1 MSGAPPDL
9 ERLRRALRAL
19 RRGDLLIIAERAAEL
34 VPQAQL
40 GALLG
45 DLVQIDAQTQANE
58 AQANEAQ
65 APLQAPLWK
74 EVQKFHTAALAGKY
88 YQDFSVNS
96 RNFMERSAGTD
107 AFIAEFGRLLG
118 KCVRAADTGPPGA
131 VREPFELLFGLL
143 RHIDEAPDDVIFFAD
158 EAGSWQVG
166 VDWRTVFPAYFR
178 CLAGA
183 ATADEFATT
192 VDRAIADFADH
203 ERPRHL
209 AAARKV
215 ASAAQRAAL
224 RAQSAAR
231 R

>member
-1 MSGAPPDL
+1 MSGPPPDL

-34 VPQAQL
+34 VPRAKL

-58 AQANEAQ
+58 AQA
-65 APLQAPLWK
+65 PLWK

-88 YQDFSVNS
+88 YQNFSVNS

-107 AFIAEFGRLLG
+107 AFIAEFDRLLG
-118 KCVRAADTGPPGA
+118 TCVRAADTGPPGA

-143 RHIDEAPDDVIFFAD
+143 RHIDEASDDVIFFAD

-178 CLAGA
+178 CLAGT
-183 ATADEFATT
+183 ATADEFATN

-209 AAARKV
+209 AAARKG

-224 RAQSAAR
+224 RALSAAR

>member
-1 MSGAPPDL
+1 MSGPPPDL

-34 VPQAQL
+34 VPRAKL

-45 DLVQIDAQTQANE
+45 DLVQIDALTQASG
-58 AQANEAQ
+58 AQV
-65 APLQAPLWK
+65 PLLKQ
-74 EVQKFHTAALAGKY
+74 VQKFHTAALAGKY

-107 AFIAEFGRLLG
+107 AFIAEFDRLLG
-118 KCVRAADTGPPGA
+118 TCVRAADTGPPGA

-143 RHIDEAPDDVIFFAD
+143 RHIDEASDDVIFFAD

-166 VDWRTVFPAYFR
+166 VDWRTVFPAYFC
-178 CLAGA
+178 CLAGT
-183 ATADEFATT
+183 ATADEFAAN

-209 AAARKV
+209 AAARKG

-224 RAQSAAR
+224 RALSAAR

>member
-34 VPQAQL
+34 VPRAKL

-45 DLVQIDAQTQANE
+45 DLVQIDALTQASG
-58 AQANEAQ
+58 AQ
-65 APLQAPLWK
+65 APLLKQ
-74 EVQKFHTAALAGKY
+74 VQKFHTAALAGMY

-107 AFIAEFGRLLG
+107 AFIAEFDRLLG
-118 KCVRAADTGPPGA
+118 TCVRAADTGPPGA

-143 RHIDEAPDDVIFFAD
+143 RHIDEASDDVIFFAD

-178 CLAGA
+178 CLAGT
-183 ATADEFATT
+183 ATADEFATN

>member
-19 RRGDLLIIAERAAEL
+19 RRGDLLIIAERAAKL
-34 VPQAQL
+34 VPRAKL

-45 DLVQIDAQTQANE
+45 DLVQIDALTQASG
-58 AQANEAQ
+58 AP
-65 APLQAPLWK
+65 APLLKQ
-74 EVQKFHTAALAGKY
+74 VQKLHAAALAGKY
-88 YQDFSVNS
+88 YQDFAVNS

-107 AFIAEFGRLLG
+107 AFIAEFTRLLG
-118 KCVRAADTGPPGA
+118 TCVRAADTGPPGA

-143 RHIDEAPDDVIFFAD
+143 RHIDEASDDVIFFAD

-166 VDWRTVFPAYFR
+166 VDWRTAFRAYFR
-178 CLAGA
+178 CLAGT
-183 ATADEFATT
+183 ATADEFATN

-224 RAQSAAR
+224 RALSAAR

>member
-34 VPQAQL
+34 VPRAKL

-58 AQANEAQ
+58 A
-65 APLQAPLWK
+65 QAPLWK

-107 AFIAEFGRLLG
+107 AFIAEFDRLLG
-118 KCVRAADTGPPGA
+118 TCVRAADTGPPGA

-143 RHIDEAPDDVIFFAD
+143 RHIDEASDDVIFFAD

-178 CLAGA
+178 CLAGT

-224 RAQSAAR
+224 RALSAAR

>member
-1 MSGAPPDL
+1 MSGAPRDL

-34 VPQAQL
+34 IPQAKL
-40 GALLG
+40 GALFG
-45 DLVQIDAQTQANE
+45 GFVRIDSQIQANG
-58 AQANEAQ
+58 
-65 APLQAPLWK
+65 APVSVLV
-74 EVQKFHTAALAGKY
+74 EVQKFHTTALAGKY

-107 AFIAEFGRLLG
+107 AFIADFDRLLG
-118 KCVRAADTGPPGA
+118 KCVRAADTGPQGA
-131 VREPFELLFGLL
+131 VREAFELLFGLL

-178 CLAGA
+178 RLAET

-203 ERPRHL
+203 ARPHHL
-209 AAARKV
+209 AAAVKRGKCLT
-215 ASAAQRAAL
+215 AEPAGEPPFS
-224 RAQSAAR
+224 
-231 R
+231 

>member
-34 VPQAQL
+34 VPRAKL

-45 DLVQIDAQTQANE
+45 DLVQIDAL
-58 AQANEAQ
+58 AQASGAL
-65 APLQAPLWK
+65 APLLKQ
-74 EVQKFHTAALAGKY
+74 VQKFHTAALAGKY

-107 AFIAEFGRLLG
+107 AFIAEFDRLLG
-118 KCVRAADTGPPGA
+118 TCVRAADTGPPGA
-131 VREPFELLFGLL
+131 VRQPFELLFGLL
-143 RHIDEAPDDVIFFAD
+143 RHIDEASDDVIFFAD

-166 VDWRTVFPAYFR
+166 VNWRTVFPAYFG
-178 CLAGA
+178 CLAGT
-183 ATADEFATT
+183 ATADEFATN

-224 RAQSAAR
+224 RALSAAR

>member
-34 VPQAQL
+34 VPRAKL

-45 DLVQIDAQTQANE
+45 DLVQIDALTQAS
-58 AQANEAQ
+58 EAQ
-65 APLQAPLWK
+65 APLLKQ
-74 EVQKFHTAALAGKY
+74 VQKFHTAALAGKY

-107 AFIAEFGRLLG
+107 AFIAEFDRLLG
-118 KCVRAADTGPPGA
+118 TCVRAADTGPPGA

-143 RHIDEAPDDVIFFAD
+143 RHIDEASDDVIFFAD

-178 CLAGA
+178 CLAGT
-183 ATADEFATT
+183 ATADEFATN

-209 AAARKV
+209 AAARKG

-224 RAQSAAR
+224 RALSAAR

>member
-34 VPQAQL
+34 VPHAQL

-45 DLVQIDAQTQANE
+45 DLVQIDAQRQANE
-58 AQANEAQ
+58 A
-65 APLQAPLWK
+65 QAPLWK

-178 CLAGA
+178 CLAGT
-183 ATADEFATT
+183 ATADEFART

-224 RAQSAAR
+224 RALSAVR

>member
-34 VPQAQL
+34 VPHAQL

-45 DLVQIDAQTQANE
+45 DLVQIDAQRQANE
-58 AQANEAQ
+58 A
-65 APLQAPLWK
+65 QAPLWK

-178 CLAGA
+178 CLAGT
-183 ATADEFATT
+183 ATADEFART

>member
-9 ERLRRALRAL
+9 EQLRRALRAL

-34 VPQAQL
+34 VPRAKL

-58 AQANEAQ
+58 AQA
-65 APLQAPLWK
+65 PLWM

-107 AFIAEFGRLLG
+107 AFIAEFDRLLG
-118 KCVRAADTGPPGA
+118 KCVRAADTEPPGA

-143 RHIDEAPDDVIFFAD
+143 RHIDEASDDVIFFAD

-178 CLAGA
+178 CLAGT
-183 ATADEFATT
+183 ATADEFART

>member
-1 MSGAPPDL
+1 MSGPPPDL

-34 VPQAQL
+34 VPRAKL
-40 GALLG
+40 SALLG

-58 AQANEAQ
+58 A
-65 APLQAPLWK
+65 QAPLWK

-88 YQDFSVNS
+88 YQNFSVNS

-107 AFIAEFGRLLG
+107 AFIAEFDRLLG
-118 KCVRAADTGPPGA
+118 TCVRAADTGPPGA

-143 RHIDEAPDDVIFFAD
+143 RHIDEASDDVIFFAD

-166 VDWRTVFPAYFR
+166 VDWRTVFPAYFC
-178 CLAGA
+178 CLAGT
-183 ATADEFATT
+183 ATADEFAAN

-209 AAARKV
+209 AAARKG

-224 RAQSAAR
+224 RALSAAR

>member
-34 VPQAQL
+34 VPRARL
-40 GALLG
+40 GALLDG
-45 DLVQIDAQTQANE
+45 FVQIDAQTQASG
-58 AQANEAQ
+58 A
-65 APLQAPLWK
+65 QAPLWK
-74 EVQKFHTAALAGKY
+74 EVQKFHMAALAGKY

-107 AFIAEFGRLLG
+107 AFIAEFDRLLG
-118 KCVRAADTGPPGA
+118 KCVGVADAGPPGA
-131 VREPFELLFGLL
+131 VREAFELLFGLL

-178 CLAGA
+178 CLAET

-192 VDRAIADFADH
+192 VDRAIADFAEH

-209 AAARKV
+209 ASARKV

-224 RAQSAAR
+224 RTESTVR
-231 R
+231 W

>member
-1 MSGAPPDL
+1 MSGPPPDL

-34 VPQAQL
+34 VPRAKL

-45 DLVQIDAQTQANE
+45 DLVQIDALTKASG
-58 AQANEAQ
+58 AQV
-65 APLQAPLWK
+65 PLLKQ
-74 EVQKFHTAALAGKY
+74 VQKFHTAALAGKY

-96 RNFMERSAGTD
+96 RNFMERSAGTH
-107 AFIAEFGRLLG
+107 AFIAEFDRLLG
-118 KCVRAADTGPPGA
+118 TCVRAADTGPPGA

-143 RHIDEAPDDVIFFAD
+143 RHIDEASDDVIFFAD

-178 CLAGA
+178 CLAGT
-183 ATADEFATT
+183 ATADEFAAN

-209 AAARKV
+209 AAARKG

-224 RAQSAAR
+224 RALSAAR

>member
-1 MSGAPPDL
+1 MRGAPPDL

-34 VPQAQL
+34 VPRAKL

-45 DLVQIDAQTQANE
+45 DLVQIDALTQASG
-58 AQANEAQ
+58 AQ
-65 APLQAPLWK
+65 APLLKQ
-74 EVQKFHTAALAGKY
+74 VQKFHTAALAGKY

-107 AFIAEFGRLLG
+107 AFIAEFTRLLG
-118 KCVRAADTGPPGA
+118 TCTRAAETGPPGA

-143 RHIDEAPDDVIFFAD
+143 RHIDQGSDDVIFFAD

-178 CLAGA
+178 CLAGT

-224 RAQSAAR
+224 RALSAAR

>member
-45 DLVQIDAQTQANE
+45 DLVQIDAQRQANE
-58 AQANEAQ
+58 A
-65 APLQAPLWK
+65 QAPLWK

-178 CLAGA
+178 CLAGT
-183 ATADEFATT
+183 ATADEFART

-224 RAQSAAR
+224 RAQSAVR